1 LFNIEH
7 YSFNFEQMQV
17 LFLAGI
23 LLMSERPWDRPRFKN
38 WIAVARMHALW
49 EQHFGLALAEHDMKV
64 AQFDIL
70 ANLMHEPG
78 MTQQRLAEKLF
89 VGRSNLSMT
98 LPDLEKRGWLTR
110 EGDPG
115 DRRVRR
121 LRLTALGEQ
130 RAAAGFVVQ
139 LRLLDEMMGVLSD
152 DECNAMGEYTRRM
165 VDFLRKTSAKI

>member
-1 LFNIEH
+1 
-7 YSFNFEQMQV
+7 MQV
-17 LFLAGI
+17 LCRAGI
-23 LLMSERPWDRPRFKN
+23 SLMSERPWDRPRFKN

-49 EQHFGLALAEHDMKV
+49 EQKFGAILAEHGIKV

-98 LPDLEKRGWLTR
+98 LPDLERRGWLTR

-121 LRLTALGEQ
+121 LKLTPLGEQ
-130 RAAAGFVVQ
+130 KAAAGFVVQ

-152 DECNAMGEYTRRM
+152 DECNAMGDYTRRM
-165 VDFLRKTSAKI
+165 VDFLRKTPRGT

>member
-1 LFNIEH
+1 
-7 YSFNFEQMQV
+7 
-17 LFLAGI
+17 
-23 LLMSERPWDRPRFKN
+23 MSDFAEDRPWERPRFKN
-38 WIAVARMHALW
+38 WIAVARVHALW
-49 EQHFGLALAEHDMKV
+49 EHQFAQALSEEGIKL

-98 LPDLEKRGWLTR
+98 LPDLERLGWLRR

-121 LRLTALGEQ
+121 LTLTPDGEAKA
-130 RAAAGFVVQ
+130 RIGFVAQ
-139 LRLLDEMMGVLSD
+139 SRLLDRMMSVLSD
-152 DECNAMGEYTRRM
+152 EECHAVGDSMRKMADYLRRM
-165 VDFLRKTSAKI
+165 PAK

>member
-1 LFNIEH
+1 
-7 YSFNFEQMQV
+7 
-17 LFLAGI
+17 
-23 LLMSERPWDRPRFKN
+23 MSERPWDRPRFKN

-49 EQHFGLALAEHDMKV
+49 EQHFGAELAPHGIKL

-98 LPDLEKRGWLTR
+98 LPDLEKRGWVKR

-121 LRLTALGEQ
+121 LTLTPLGEEKAALG
-130 RAAAGFVVQ
+130 FSVQ
-139 LRLLDEMMGVLSD
+139 LGLLDEMMSVLSD
-152 DECNAMGEYTRRM
+152 AECHAMGDYTRRM
-165 VDFLRKTSAKI
+165 IDYLRKVPPKN

>member
-1 LFNIEH
+1 
-7 YSFNFEQMQV
+7 
-17 LFLAGI
+17 
-23 LLMSERPWDRPRFKN
+23 MSERPWDRPRFKN

-49 EQHFGLALAEHDMKV
+49 EQHFAAGLAGHGVKV

-89 VGRSNLSMT
+89 IGRSNLSMT
-98 LPDLEKRGWLTR
+98 LPDLEKRGWLRR

-121 LRLTALGEQ
+121 LFLTPLGEHK
-130 RAAAGFVVQ
+130 AARGFEVQ
-139 LRLLDEMMGVLSD
+139 VRLLDEMMGVLSD
-152 DECNAMGEYTRRM
+152 DECNAMGDYTRRM
-165 VDFLRKTSAKI
+165 IDFLRKKPAED

>member
-1 LFNIEH
+1 
-7 YSFNFEQMQV
+7 
-17 LFLAGI
+17 
-23 LLMSERPWDRPRFKN
+23 MSERPWDRPRFKN

-49 EQHFGLALAEHDMKV
+49 EQHFGRLLVPHDIRL

-98 LPDLEKRGWLTR
+98 LPDLEKRGWLRR
-110 EGDPG
+110 EGDAE

-121 LRLTALGEQ
+121 LWLTPLGMEKAQ
-130 RAAAGFVVQ
+130 LGFAVQ
-139 LRLLDEMMGVLSD
+139 MDLLDAMMGVLSD
-152 DECNAMGEYTRRM
+152 DECNAMGDYTRRM
-165 VDFLRKTSAKI
+165 IDFLRKTPG